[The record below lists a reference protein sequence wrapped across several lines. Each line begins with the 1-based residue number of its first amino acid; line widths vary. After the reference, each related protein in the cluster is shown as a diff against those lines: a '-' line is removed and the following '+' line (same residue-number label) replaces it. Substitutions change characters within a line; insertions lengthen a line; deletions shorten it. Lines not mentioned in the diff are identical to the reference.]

1 MRVINMTSV
10 EPNQKPYDWYT
21 EGRNKADAY
30 ELDRLAG
37 KLKDRAKKARV
48 GGQDE

>member
-1 MRVINMTSV
+1 MTSV

-21 EGRNKADAY
+21 EGRRKADAY
-30 ELDRLAG
+30 EIERLAG
-37 KLKDRAKKARV
+37 TLKDRAKKAHV

>member
-1 MRVINMTSV
+1 MRVINMSTVAPSQTS
-10 EPNQKPYDWYT
+10 YDWYT
-21 EGRNKADAY
+21 EGRRKADAY

>member
-1 MRVINMTSV
+1 MSTVAPTQTSH
-10 EPNQKPYDWYT
+10 DWYS
-21 EGRNKADAY
+21 EGRRKADAF

>member
-1 MRVINMTSV
+1 MRVINMSTV
-10 EPNQKPYDWYT
+10 EPNQRAYDWYT
-21 EGRNKADAY
+21 EGRKRADAY

-37 KLKDRAKKARV
+37 KLKDRAKRARV

>member
-1 MRVINMTSV
+1 MRVINMTTV
-10 EPNQKPYDWYT
+10 ESDQKPYDWYT
-21 EGRNKADAY
+21 AGRNKADAY
-30 ELDRLAG
+30 EFDRLAG